1 MNLGPT
7 ELIIVLV
14 IVLVLFGSTRLP
26 RLARSLG
33 QASKEFKKGVNDGKD
48 DDENAADEQITMSK
62 AELDALLAEREAKA
76 RREAE
81 APNPPAPDAPSGT

>member
-26 RLARSLG
+26 KLARSLG
-33 QASKEFKKGVNDGKD
+33 QASKEFKKGVHE
-48 DDENAADEQITMSK
+48 DEDEDEETEKQ
-62 AELDALLAEREAKA
+62 A
-76 RREAE
+76 RRDAQ
-81 APNPPAPDAPSGT
+81 APPDASA